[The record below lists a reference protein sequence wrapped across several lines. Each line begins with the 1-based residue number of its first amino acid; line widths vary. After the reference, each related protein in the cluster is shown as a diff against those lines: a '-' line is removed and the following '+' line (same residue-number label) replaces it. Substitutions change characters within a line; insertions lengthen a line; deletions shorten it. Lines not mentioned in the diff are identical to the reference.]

1 MKKNIAL
8 LISCCITAAALAGC
22 GGSSTSAT
30 SAQTQA
36 ATTKAPAA
44 TEAATTAPQKEA
56 PGDMKLT
63 MSWWGNQVRNER
75 TQAALDLY
83 STENPN
89 VTIEGQFSEWSDY
102 WNKLATSAAGQ
113 ALPDLVQMDY
123 MYIDQYVKNNLLVDL
138 KPYIENGTLDVSN
151 ISDNTMASGTVDGG
165 VYAICAG
172 INSPA
177 MMYNKTL
184 LDESGITIKDNMTI
198 DEFED
203 VCRSV
208 YEKTGYKTSIVYGT
222 AQTYLDYFMRAY
234 DVVLFGDKT
243 MGGKAED
250 YIPFFQMYETGLE
263 EGWLINP
270 GVFAEISVGSV
281 EQDPLV
287 YGSSPE
293 TMSWCAFAN
302 SNQLTAVQ
310 NAAPEG
316 VTIGM
321 TTWPSPDPVKSD
333 YLKSSQFFSIGAHTK
348 NPEEAVKVL
357 NYLINSS
364 DANNILLGER
374 GVPASSKIAQELSPK
389 MDAINQE
396 IIRYINEVVTPN
408 SSPINP
414 PQPDGASE
422 VFNLLNQVQE
432 QLCYGAYDAK
442 TAAEEFYNGAN
453 KIMSQK

>member
-1 MKKNIAL
+1 MRKKIAL
-8 LISCCITAAALAGC
+8 LMTCCMAAVSLAGC
-22 GGSSTSAT
+22 GGSSSSTTGTTAAPT
-30 SAQTQA
+30 AAANTTAA
-36 ATTKAPAA
+36 AT
-44 TEAATTAPQKEA
+44 KEA
-56 PGDMKLT
+56 STGGGDVKLT

-75 TQAALDLY
+75 TQQALDLY
-83 STENPN
+83 AEKNPG

-113 ALPDLVQMDY
+113 AIPDLVQMDY

-138 KPYIENGTLDVSN
+138 TPYIEDGSLDVSN
-151 ISDNTMASGTVDGG
+151 ISENTMASGTVDDG

-172 INSPA
+172 INAPS

-184 LDESGITIKDNMTI
+184 LEENGITVKDYLTI

-203 VCRSV
+203 ICRQV

-234 DVVLFGDKT
+234 DVVLFGDKQ
-243 MGGKAED
+243 MGGKMED
-250 YIPFFQMYETGLE
+250 YIPFFEMYSTGLK
-263 EGWLINP
+263 EGWLIDP
-270 GVFAEISVGSV
+270 GVFAEISIGSV

-316 VTIGM
+316 VEIGM
-321 TTWPSPDPVKSD
+321 TTWPSPDPKKSG
-333 YLKSSQFFSIGAHTK
+333 YLKSSQFFSIGAHTQ

-357 NYLINSS
+357 DYLTNST

-374 GVPASSKIAQELSPK
+374 GVPASSVIADELAPQ
-389 MDAINQE
+389 MDDINKE

-408 SSPINP
+408 CSPINP

-422 VFNLLNQVQE
+422 VFNLLNQTVE
-432 QLCYGAYDAK
+432 QLCYGAYDANA
-442 TAAEEFYNGAN
+442 AAEEFYNGAN
-453 KIMSQK
+453 KIISQK

>member
-1 MKKNIAL
+1 MKKKIAL
-8 LISCCITAAALAGC
+8 LMSCCMAAASLAGC
-22 GGSSTSAT
+22 GGSSAT
-30 SAQTQA
+30 ATTAATQAPATTQA
-36 ATTKAPAA
+36 ATTAPS
-44 TEAATTAPQKEA
+44 KEA
-56 PGDMKLT
+56 SGGSGDVKLT

-83 STENPN
+83 SEKNKG

-113 ALPDLVQMDY
+113 SLPDLVQMDY
-123 MYIDQYVKNNLLVDL
+123 MYIDQYVKNSLLVDL
-138 KPYIENGTLDVSN
+138 KPYIEKGTLDVSN
-151 ISDNTMASGTVDGG
+151 ISENTMASGTVDGG

-184 LDESGITIKDNMTI
+184 LDQNGITVKDYMTI
-198 DEFED
+198 DDFEA
-203 VCRSV
+203 VCRQV

-234 DVVLFGDKT
+234 DVVLFGDKK

-250 YIPFFQMYETGLE
+250 YIPFFQMYETGLK
-263 EGWLINP
+263 EGWLIDP
-270 GVFAEISVGSV
+270 GVFAEISIGSV

-310 NAAPEG
+310 NAAKEG

-321 TTWPSPDPVKSD
+321 TTWPSPDPKKSG
-333 YLKSSQFFSIGAHTK
+333 YLKSSQFFSVGAHTK

-357 NYLINSS
+357 DYLINSS

-374 GVPASSKIAQELSPK
+374 GVPASSKIADELSPK

-422 VFNLLNQVQE
+422 VFNLLNQTQE
-432 QLCYGAYDAK
+432 QLCYGTYDSK
-442 TAAEEFYNGAN
+442 TAAEEFFNSAN

>member
-1 MKKNIAL
+1 MKKRMAL
-8 LISCCITAAALAGC
+8 LMTGLLAAASLTGC
-22 GGSSTSAT
+22 GGSKTSAT
-30 SAQTQA
+30 TA
-36 ATTKAPAA
+36 APETTKE
-44 TEAATTAPQKEA
+44 TQTTAAAKQD
-56 PGDMKLT
+56 GGKLT

-83 STENPN
+83 AEKNPGI
-89 VTIEGQFSEWSDY
+89 TIEGQFSEWSDY

-113 ALPDLVQMDY
+113 SIPDIVQMDY
-123 MYIDQYVKNNLLVDL
+123 MYIDQYVKNDLLVDL
-138 KPYIENGTLDVSN
+138 KPYIDDKTLDVSS
-151 ISDNTMASGTVDGG
+151 ISENTMTSGTVEGG

-184 LDESGITIKDNMTI
+184 LDQNGITVKDYLTI
-198 DEFED
+198 DEFEEL
-203 VCRSV
+203 CRQI
-208 YEKTGYKTSIVYGT
+208 YTKTGYKTSIVYGT

-234 DVVLFGDKT
+234 DVVLFGDRK
-243 MGGKAED
+243 MGGTKES
-250 YIPFFQMYETGLE
+250 YIPFFEMYTRGLK
-263 EGWLINP
+263 EGWLIDP

-281 EQDPLV
+281 EQDPMV

-302 SNQLTAVQ
+302 SNQLTAIQ
-310 NAAPEG
+310 KAAPEG
-316 VTIGM
+316 VTVGM
-321 TTWPSPDPVKSD
+321 TTWPSPDPKKSG

-348 NPEEAVKVL
+348 NAEEAVKVL
-357 NYLINSS
+357 NFLVNSS

-374 GVPASSKIAQELSPK
+374 GVPASSKIAEELSPK
-389 MDAINQE
+389 MDPINQE
-396 IIRYINEVVTPN
+396 IIRYINEVITPN

-432 QLCYGAYDAK
+432 QLCYGAYDAA

>member
-1 MKKNIAL
+1 MKKKIAL
-8 LISCCITAAALAGC
+8 LMACCMAAASLAGC
-22 GGSSTSAT
+22 GGSGSGNDG
-30 SAQTQA
+30 
-36 ATTKAPAA
+36 TTA
-44 TEAATTAPQKEA
+44 AATTAATTAAQEKTEGSGS
-56 PGDMKLT
+56 GDVKLT
-63 MSWWGNQVRNER
+63 MSWWGNQIRNER

-83 STENPN
+83 IEQNPGI
-89 VTIEGQFSEWSDY
+89 TIEGQFSEWSDY

-113 ALPDLVQMDY
+113 AIPDIVQMDY
-123 MYIDQYVKNNLLVDL
+123 MYIDQYVKNGLLVDL
-138 KPYIENGTLDVSN
+138 KPYIEDGTLDVSS

-165 VYAICAG
+165 IYAICAG

-184 LDESGITIKDNMTI
+184 LDENGITVKDYLTI
-198 DEFED
+198 DEFQELS
-203 VCRSV
+203 RQV

-234 DVVLFGDKT
+234 DVVLFGDKQ
-243 MGGKAED
+243 MGGKMED
-250 YIPFFQMYETGLE
+250 YIPFFEMYTKGLE
-263 EGWLINP
+263 EGWLIDP
-270 GVFAEISVGSV
+270 GVFAEIAIGSV

-293 TMSWCAFAN
+293 TMSWCALAN

-321 TTWPSPDPVKSD
+321 TTWPSPDPKKSG

-357 NYLINSS
+357 DYLTNSS

-374 GVPASSKIAQELSPK
+374 GVPASSKIAEELSPK
-389 MDAINQE
+389 MDELNQE

-422 VFNLLNQVQE
+422 VFNLLNQVLE
-432 QLCYGAYDAK
+432 QLCYGAYDAP

-453 KIMSQK
+453 KIMSQN

>member
-1 MKKNIAL
+1 MKKKIAL
-8 LISCCITAAALAGC
+8 LMSCCMAAASLAGC
-22 GGSSTSAT
+22 GGSSAT
-30 SAQTQA
+30 ATTAATQAPATTQA
-36 ATTKAPAA
+36 ATTAPS
-44 TEAATTAPQKEA
+44 KEA
-56 PGDMKLT
+56 SGGSGDVKLT

-83 STENPN
+83 SEKNKG

-113 ALPDLVQMDY
+113 SLPDLVQMDY

-138 KPYIENGTLDVSN
+138 KPYIEKGTLDVSN
-151 ISDNTMASGTVDGG
+151 ISENTMASGTVDGG

-184 LDESGITIKDNMTI
+184 LDQNGITVKDYMTI
-198 DEFED
+198 DDFEA
-203 VCRSV
+203 VCRQV

-234 DVVLFGDKT
+234 DVVLFGDKK

-250 YIPFFQMYETGLE
+250 YIPFFQMYETGLK
-263 EGWLINP
+263 EGWLIDP
-270 GVFAEISVGSV
+270 GVFAEISIGSV

-310 NAAPEG
+310 NAAKEG

-321 TTWPSPDPVKSD
+321 TTWPSPDPKKSG
-333 YLKSSQFFSIGAHTK
+333 YLKSSQFFSVGAHTK

-357 NYLINSS
+357 DYLINSS

-374 GVPASSKIAQELSPK
+374 GVPASSKIADELSPK

-422 VFNLLNQVQE
+422 VFNLLNQTQE
-432 QLCYGAYDAK
+432 QLCYGTYDSK
-442 TAAEEFYNGAN
+442 TAAEEFFNSAN

>member
-1 MKKNIAL
+1 MKKKIAL
-8 LISCCITAAALAGC
+8 LMSCCMAAASLAGC
-22 GGSSTSAT
+22 GGSSASAT
-30 SAQTQA
+30 TAATQAPATTQA
-36 ATTKAPAA
+36 ATAAPS
-44 TEAATTAPQKEA
+44 KEA
-56 PGDMKLT
+56 SGGSQDVKLT

-83 STENPN
+83 SEQNKG

-113 ALPDLVQMDY
+113 SLPDLVQMDY
-123 MYIDQYVKNNLLVDL
+123 MYIDQYVKNSLLVDL
-138 KPYIENGTLDVSN
+138 KPYIEKGALDVSN
-151 ISDNTMASGTVDGG
+151 ISENTMASGTVDGG

-184 LDESGITIKDNMTI
+184 LDKNGITIKDYMTI
-198 DEFED
+198 DDFEA
-203 VCRSV
+203 VCRQV

-234 DVVLFGDKT
+234 DVVLFGDKK

-250 YIPFFQMYETGLE
+250 YVPFFQMYETGLK
-263 EGWLINP
+263 EGWLIDP
-270 GVFAEISVGSV
+270 GVFAEISIGSV
-281 EQDPLV
+281 EQDPMV
-287 YGSSPE
+287 NGSSPE

-321 TTWPSPDPVKSD
+321 TTWPSPDPKKSG

-348 NPEEAVKVL
+348 NPDEAVKVL
-357 NYLINSS
+357 NFLINSS

-432 QLCYGAYDAK
+432 QLCYGTFDSKA
-442 TAAEEFYNGAN
+442 AAEEFFNGAN

>member
-1 MKKNIAL
+1 MKKKIAL
-8 LISCCITAAALAGC
+8 LMSCCMAAAALAGC
-22 GGSSTSAT
+22 GGSSAN
-30 SAQTQA
+30 
-36 ATTKAPAA
+36 
-44 TEAATTAPQKEA
+44 ATTAETQAPATTQATTAAPSKEA
-56 PGDMKLT
+56 SGGSGDVKLT

-83 STENPN
+83 SEQNKG
-89 VTIEGQFSEWSDY
+89 VMIEGQFSEWSDY

-113 ALPDLVQMDY
+113 SLPDIVQMDY
-123 MYIDQYVKNNLLVDL
+123 MYIDQYVKNGLLVDL
-138 KPYIENGTLDVSN
+138 KPYIEKGALEVSN
-151 ISDNTMASGTVDGG
+151 ISENTMASGTVDGG

-184 LDESGITIKDNMTI
+184 LDENGITVKDYMTI
-198 DEFED
+198 DDFEA
-203 VCRSV
+203 VCRQV

-234 DVVLFGDKT
+234 DVVLFGDKK

-250 YIPFFQMYETGLE
+250 YIPFFQMYETGLK
-263 EGWLINP
+263 EGWLIDP
-270 GVFAEISVGSV
+270 GVFAEISIGSV

-321 TTWPSPDPVKSD
+321 TTWPSPDPKKSG

-348 NPEEAVKVL
+348 NPDEAVKVL
-357 NYLINSS
+357 DYLTNSS

-374 GVPASSKIAQELSPK
+374 GVPASSKIAEELSPK

-432 QLCYGAYDAK
+432 QLCYGTYDSK
-442 TAAEEFYNGAN
+442 TAAEEFFNSAN

>member
-1 MKKNIAL
+1 MRKKIAL
-8 LISCCITAAALAGC
+8 FMTCCMAAASLAGC
-22 GGSSTSAT
+22 GGSSS
-30 SAQTQA
+30 
-36 ATTKAPAA
+36 APAA
-44 TEAATTAPQKEA
+44 GTTAAPATTAATAAETTQA
-56 PGDMKLT
+56 NAGGGDVKLT

-75 TQAALDLY
+75 TQEALDLY
-83 STENPN
+83 TKQNPS

-113 ALPDLVQMDY
+113 AIPDIVQMDY
-123 MYIDQYVKNNLLVDL
+123 MYIDQYVKNGLLVDL
-138 KPYIENGTLDVSN
+138 KPYIEDGTLDVSN
-151 ISDNTMASGTVDGG
+151 ISENTMASGTVDGG

-172 INSPA
+172 INAPA

-184 LDESGITIKDNMTI
+184 LDQNGITVKDYMTI

-203 VCRSV
+203 VCRQV

-234 DVVLFGDKT
+234 DVVLFGDKK
-243 MGGKAED
+243 MGGKMED
-250 YIPFFQMYETGLE
+250 YIPFFDMYTEGLK
-263 EGWLINP
+263 EGWLIDP
-270 GVFAEISVGSV
+270 GVFAEISIGSV

-310 NAAPEG
+310 KAAPEG
-316 VTIGM
+316 VEIGM
-321 TTWPSPDPVKSD
+321 TTWPSPDPTKSG

-348 NPEEAVKVL
+348 NPAEAVKVL

-374 GVPASSKIAQELSPK
+374 GVPASSVIADELSPK
-389 MDAINQE
+389 MDDINKE

-408 SSPINP
+408 CSPINP

-422 VFNLLNQVQE
+422 VFNLLNQTLE
-432 QLCYGAYDAK
+432 QLCYGAYDAPA
-442 TAAEEFYNGAN
+442 AAEEFYSGAN

>member
-1 MKKNIAL
+1 MKKKIVL
-8 LISCCITAAALAGC
+8 LMSCCMAAAALAGC
-22 GGSSTSAT
+22 GGNSANAT
-30 SAQTQA
+30 PAATQAPATTQA
-36 ATTKAPAA
+36 ATAAPS
-44 TEAATTAPQKEA
+44 KEA
-56 PGDMKLT
+56 SGGSGDVKLT

-83 STENPN
+83 SQQNKG
-89 VTIEGQFSEWSDY
+89 VMIEGQFSEWSDY

-113 ALPDLVQMDY
+113 ALPDIVQMDY
-123 MYIDQYVKNNLLVDL
+123 MYIDQYVKNGLLVDL
-138 KPYIENGTLDVSN
+138 KPYIEKGALDVSN
-151 ISDNTMASGTVDGG
+151 ISENTMASGIVDGG

-184 LDESGITIKDNMTI
+184 LDENGITVKDYMTI
-198 DEFED
+198 DDFEA
-203 VCRSV
+203 VCRQV

-234 DVVLFGDKT
+234 DVVLFGDKK

-250 YIPFFQMYETGLE
+250 YIPFFQMYEIGLK
-263 EGWLINP
+263 EGWLIDP
-270 GVFAEISVGSV
+270 GVFAEISIGSV

-321 TTWPSPDPVKSD
+321 TTWPSPDPKKSG

-348 NPEEAVKVL
+348 NPDEAVKVL
-357 NYLINSS
+357 DYLTNSS

-374 GVPASSKIAQELSPK
+374 GVPASSKIAEELSPK

-432 QLCYGAYDAK
+432 QLCYGTYDSK
-442 TAAEEFYNGAN
+442 TAAEEFFNSAN
-453 KIMSQK
+453 KIMSEK

>member
-1 MKKNIAL
+1 MKKKIVL
-8 LISCCITAAALAGC
+8 LMSCCMAAAALAGC
-22 GGSSTSAT
+22 GGNSANAT
-30 SAQTQA
+30 PAATQAPATTQA
-36 ATTKAPAA
+36 ATAAPS
-44 TEAATTAPQKEA
+44 KEA
-56 PGDMKLT
+56 SGESGDMKLT

-83 STENPN
+83 SKQNKG
-89 VTIEGQFSEWSDY
+89 VMIEGQFSEWSDY
-102 WNKLATSAAGQ
+102 WNKLATAAAGQ
-113 ALPDLVQMDY
+113 SIPDIVQMDY
-123 MYIDQYVKNNLLVDL
+123 MYIDQYVKNGLLVDL
-138 KPYIENGTLDVSN
+138 KPYIETGALDVSN
-151 ISDNTMASGTVDGG
+151 ISENTMASGTVDGG

-184 LDESGITIKDNMTI
+184 LDESGITVKDYMTI
-198 DEFED
+198 DDFEE
-203 VCRSV
+203 VCRQV

-234 DVVLFGDKT
+234 DVVLFGDKK

-250 YIPFFQMYETGLE
+250 YIPFFQMYETGLK

-270 GVFAEISVGSV
+270 GVYAEISIGSV
-281 EQDPLV
+281 EQHPLV

-321 TTWPSPDPVKSD
+321 TTWPSPDPKKSG

-348 NPEEAVKVL
+348 NPDEAVKVL
-357 NYLINSS
+357 DYLTNSS

-374 GVPASSKIAQELSPK
+374 GVPASSKIAEELSPK

-432 QLCYGAYDAK
+432 QLCYGTYDSK
-442 TAAEEFYNGAN
+442 TAAEEFFNSAN
-453 KIMSQK
+453 KIMSEK

>member
-1 MKKNIAL
+1 MA
-8 LISCCITAAALAGC
+8 AAALAGC
-22 GGSSTSAT
+22 GGNSANAT
-30 SAQTQA
+30 PAATQAPATTQA
-36 ATTKAPAA
+36 ATAAPS
-44 TEAATTAPQKEA
+44 KEA
-56 PGDMKLT
+56 SGGSGDVKLT

-83 STENPN
+83 SQQNKG
-89 VTIEGQFSEWSDY
+89 VMIEGQFSEWSDY

-113 ALPDLVQMDY
+113 ALPDIVQMDY
-123 MYIDQYVKNNLLVDL
+123 MYIDQYVKNGLLVDL
-138 KPYIENGTLDVSN
+138 KPYIEKGALDVSN
-151 ISDNTMASGTVDGG
+151 ISENTMASGIVDGG

-184 LDESGITIKDNMTI
+184 LDENGITVKDYMTI
-198 DEFED
+198 DDFEA
-203 VCRSV
+203 VCRQV

-234 DVVLFGDKT
+234 DVVLFGDKK

-250 YIPFFQMYETGLE
+250 YIPFFQMYETGLK
-263 EGWLINP
+263 EGWLIDP
-270 GVFAEISVGSV
+270 GVFAEISIGSV

-321 TTWPSPDPVKSD
+321 TTWPSPDPKKSG

-348 NPEEAVKVL
+348 NPDEAVKVL
-357 NYLINSS
+357 DYLTNSS

-374 GVPASSKIAQELSPK
+374 GVPASSKIAEELSPK

-432 QLCYGAYDAK
+432 QLCYGTYDSK
-442 TAAEEFYNGAN
+442 TAAEEFFNSAN
-453 KIMSQK
+453 KIMSEK

>member
-1 MKKNIAL
+1 MKKKIVL
-8 LISCCITAAALAGC
+8 LMSCCMAAAALAGC
-22 GGSSTSAT
+22 GGNSANAT
-30 SAQTQA
+30 PAATQAPATTQA
-36 ATTKAPAA
+36 ATAAPS
-44 TEAATTAPQKEA
+44 KEA
-56 PGDMKLT
+56 SGGSGDVKLT

-83 STENPN
+83 SQQNKG
-89 VTIEGQFSEWSDY
+89 VMIEGQFSEWSDY

-113 ALPDLVQMDY
+113 ALPDIVQMDY
-123 MYIDQYVKNNLLVDL
+123 MYIDQYVKNGLLVDL
-138 KPYIENGTLDVSN
+138 KPYIEKGALDVSN
-151 ISDNTMASGTVDGG
+151 ISENTMASGIVDGG

-184 LDESGITIKDNMTI
+184 LDENGITVKDYMTI
-198 DEFED
+198 DDFEA
-203 VCRSV
+203 VCRQV

-234 DVVLFGDKT
+234 DVVLFGDKK

-250 YIPFFQMYETGLE
+250 YIPFFQMYETGLK
-263 EGWLINP
+263 EGWLIDP
-270 GVFAEISVGSV
+270 GVFAEISIGSV

-321 TTWPSPDPVKSD
+321 TTWPSPDPKKSG

-348 NPEEAVKVL
+348 NPDEAVKVL
-357 NYLINSS
+357 DYLTNSS

-374 GVPASSKIAQELSPK
+374 GVPASSKIAEELSPK

-432 QLCYGAYDAK
+432 QLCYGTYDSK
-442 TAAEEFYNGAN
+442 TAAEEFFNSAN
-453 KIMSQK
+453 KIMSEK

>member
-1 MKKNIAL
+1 
-8 LISCCITAAALAGC
+8 
-22 GGSSTSAT
+22 
-30 SAQTQA
+30 
-36 ATTKAPAA
+36 
-44 TEAATTAPQKEA
+44 
-56 PGDMKLT
+56 
-63 MSWWGNQVRNER
+63 
-75 TQAALDLY
+75 
-83 STENPN
+83 
-89 VTIEGQFSEWSDY
+89 
-102 WNKLATSAAGQ
+102 
-113 ALPDLVQMDY
+113 
-123 MYIDQYVKNNLLVDL
+123 
-138 KPYIENGTLDVSN
+138 
-151 ISDNTMASGTVDGG
+151 
-165 VYAICAG
+165 
-172 INSPA
+172 
-177 MMYNKTL
+177 MYNKTL
-184 LDESGITIKDNMTI
+184 LDKNGITIKDYMTI
-198 DEFED
+198 DDFEA
-203 VCRSV
+203 VCRQV

-234 DVVLFGDKT
+234 DVVLFGDKK
-243 MGGKAED
+243 MGGTAES
-250 YIPFFQMYETGLE
+250 YIPFFQMYETGLK
-263 EGWLINP
+263 EGWLIDP
-270 GVFAEISVGSV
+270 GVFAEISIGSV

-287 YGSSPE
+287 NGSSPE

-321 TTWPSPDPVKSD
+321 TTWPSPDPKKSG

-348 NPEEAVKVL
+348 NPDEAVKVL
-357 NYLINSS
+357 NYLVNSS

-432 QLCYGAYDAK
+432 QLCYGTFDSKA
-442 TAAEEFYNGAN
+442 AAEEFYNSAN

>member
-1 MKKNIAL
+1 MKKKIAL
-8 LISCCITAAALAGC
+8 LMSCCMAAASLAGC
-22 GGSSTSAT
+22 GGSSAT
-30 SAQTQA
+30 ATTAATQAPATTQA
-36 ATTKAPAA
+36 ATTAPS
-44 TEAATTAPQKEA
+44 KEA
-56 PGDMKLT
+56 SGGSGDVKLT

-83 STENPN
+83 SEQNKG

-113 ALPDLVQMDY
+113 SIPDLVQMDY
-123 MYIDQYVKNNLLVDL
+123 MYIDQYVKNSLLVDL
-138 KPYIENGTLDVSN
+138 KPYIEKGALDVSS
-151 ISDNTMASGTVDGG
+151 ISENTMASGTVDGG
-165 VYAICAG
+165 IYAICAG

-184 LDESGITIKDNMTI
+184 LDKNGITVKDYMTI
-198 DEFED
+198 DDFEA
-203 VCRSV
+203 VSRQV

-234 DVVLFGDKT
+234 DVVLFGDKK

-250 YIPFFQMYETGLE
+250 YIPFFQMYETGLK
-263 EGWLINP
+263 EGWLIDP
-270 GVFAEISVGSV
+270 GVYAEISIGSV

-287 YGSSPE
+287 NGSSPE

-321 TTWPSPDPVKSD
+321 TTWPSPDPKKSG
-333 YLKSSQFFSIGAHTK
+333 YLKSSQFFSVGAHTK
-348 NPEEAVKVL
+348 NPDEAVKVL
-357 NYLINSS
+357 NYLVNSS

-432 QLCYGAYDAK
+432 QLCYGTFDAK
-442 TAAEEFYNGAN
+442 AAAEEFFNGAN